1 MFPEIHFYSVSLAPT
16 IPPIFYFFM
25 VSSFHRFYRKW
36 EKELWYFANILSSER
51 PFCLLH
57 VKKFFQW
64 KNSQI
69 YRYFIKVQIF
79 LVMQTYTFSC
89 QSFLVAV
96 SRTTLQKV
104 LPSEIEL
111 NRCVCECMA
120 AVLPGYIW
128 PIKYLL
134 FLSPFQAALWPPA
147 SFCGENKISISQSA
161 FIKWCTMIV
170 NAKMQFTQVS

>member
-1 MFPEIHFYSVSLAPT
+1 MFFVQSITLLQQKQINMFNKASWLQGFRKVSALIQLSRT
-16 IPPIFYFFM
+16 FTCFFG
-25 VSSFHRFYRKW
+25 
-36 EKELWYFANILSSER
+36 
-51 PFCLLH
+51 
-57 VKKFFQW
+57 

-69 YRYFIKVQIF
+69 YRYFINVQIF
-79 LVMQTYTFSC
+79 LVMQTYTLSC
-89 QSFLVAV
+89 QSFIVAV